1 MAMNILKQLTEGLTT
16 YSEDET
22 LAAAQAFAEVFP
34 VDHTLA
40 LEGDLGAGK
49 TTFIKGMA
57 QAWGIEGPILS
68 PTYNL
73 YFTYQGTKRNL
84 VHLDAYR
91 LQTEQDP
98 EDLLIEDFLDPP
110 WCLAIEWPEHIP
122 KLLTPETWNMK
133 LESNGDKCR
142 VLQLQMPKKTG
153 IKLE

>member
-91 LQTEQDP
+91 LQTGQDP

-133 LESNGDKCR
+133 LKGNGDKCR
-142 VLQLQMPKKTG
+142 VLQLQMPKTTG

>member
-1 MAMNILKQLTEGLTT
+1 MNILKQLTEGLTT

-34 VDHTLA
+34 INHTLA
-40 LEGDLGAGK
+40 LQGDLGAGK

-73 YFTYQGTKRNL
+73 YFTYEGTKRNL

-91 LQTEQDP
+91 LQPEQDP
-98 EDLLIEDFLDPP
+98 EDLLIEDFLTAP
-110 WCLAIEWPEHIP
+110 WCLAIEWPQNIF
-122 KLLTPETWNMK
+122 KLITPETWRLK
-133 LESNGDKCR
+133 LESRGDKYH
-142 VLQLQMPKKTG
+142 VLQLQVPAKVANVYH
-153 IKLE
+153 